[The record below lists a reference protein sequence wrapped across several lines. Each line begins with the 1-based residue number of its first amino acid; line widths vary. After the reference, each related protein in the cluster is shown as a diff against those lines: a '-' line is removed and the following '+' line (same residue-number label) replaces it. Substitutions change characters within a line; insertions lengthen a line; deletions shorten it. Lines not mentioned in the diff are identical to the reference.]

1 MEQCERLRRYNRWR
15 RGDKRLKQP
24 DTKALGELLD
34 GVANRLEVL
43 EREHA
48 EFFERWHEHR
58 RAIEAM
64 VRVLG
69 PSAPTC
75 RGCAVEIAEALKI
88 AGKLGYGVTA
98 TTTHNAELRGRPLAD
113 GPA

>member
-1 MEQCERLRRYNRWR
+1 MQQHEQLRKYNRWR
-15 RGDKRLKQP
+15 RGDKRLKMP
-24 DTKALGELLD
+24 DPKALGELIEGAAD
-34 GVANRLEVL
+34 RLEVL

-75 RGCAVEIAEALKI
+75 GGCAVEIAEALKI
-88 AGKLGYGVTA
+88 ARKLGYGDTA
-98 TTTHNAELRGRPLAD
+98 PEGHNAEVRGD
-113 GPA
+113 